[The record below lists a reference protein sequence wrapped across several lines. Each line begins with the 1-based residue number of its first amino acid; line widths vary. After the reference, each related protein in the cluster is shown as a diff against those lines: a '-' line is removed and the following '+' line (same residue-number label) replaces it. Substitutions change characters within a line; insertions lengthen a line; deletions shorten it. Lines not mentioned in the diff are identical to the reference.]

1 MKTVQAILLFGGL
14 ILFSTIAI
22 QGTAHACGGD
32 KEMKTSKNESTPK
45 RETQSEAPKTA
56 SVKQDEVY
64 GPPAPTAAELG
75 AAVTLSQSGSR

>member
-22 QGTAHACGGD
+22 QGTALACGGD
-32 KEMKTSKNESTPK
+32 KELKTSQNEPA
-45 RETQSEAPKTA
+45 ETRQVQSEAPKTA

-64 GPPAPTAAELG
+64 GPPAPTAADLG
-75 AAVTLSQSGSR
+75 AAMKLSQSGAR